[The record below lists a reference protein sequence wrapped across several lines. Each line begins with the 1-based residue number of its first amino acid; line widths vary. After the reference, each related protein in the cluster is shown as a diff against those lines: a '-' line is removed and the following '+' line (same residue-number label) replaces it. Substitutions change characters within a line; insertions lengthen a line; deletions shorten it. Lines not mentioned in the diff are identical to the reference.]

1 MSKGKPP
8 IPDAAGETFVSVLLP
23 IAVDGAYTYL
33 AGPAGTDLKR
43 GDFVQVPLGTRDH
56 TGVVWETDSAAPDI
70 ARAKMRQVGDRLD
83 VPPLGEELLNFIGA
97 VADYNLAQAGMVL
110 RMVLPVEEAL
120 RPAKP
125 RRGVRLVGGGENPPP
140 EGFRVTA
147 ARKRVLEA
155 AEGGLLWSKAELS
168 QAAGVGTGV
177 VDGLLAAGL
186 FEAVDLPAE
195 TIVAAPDPGFH
206 KVELLDAQEKAAA
219 VLRAK
224 IGKGYST
231 TLIDGVTGSGKTEV
245 YFEAI
250 AAALEANRQVLILL
264 PEIALTTQ
272 FLERFEARFGARPAE
287 WHSDLTPARRRDI
300 WRSVF
305 TDETRVIVGAR
316 SALFLAFPALGLIIV
331 DEEHDSAYKQ
341 VDRVSYH
348 ARDMAILRGYLGK
361 FPVILASATPSVE
374 TRVNVTRG
382 KYSCVNLPARFGG
395 QPFPDIQLIDLRETP
410 PERGHWIA
418 PPLVDAMT
426 EVLTAG
432 RQSLLFL
439 NRRGYAP
446 LTLCRKCGHR
456 FVCPDCSSWL
466 VAHRFRKQLQCHQ
479 CGLTIPEPRQCPECK
494 TEDSLVACGPGVER
508 IMEEVNARFPDA
520 RTVTL
525 SSDLVPS
532 PAEMR
537 EKFAGITAGNFDII
551 VGTQLIA
558 KGHHF
563 PNLKLV
569 GVIDA
574 DLGLGYGD
582 LRASER
588 TFQLLHQVV
597 GRAGREQEPGAGFL
611 QTHMPDHP
619 VMQALAA
626 GDTEGFYDREISG
639 REAAK
644 MPPFGRLAS
653 LLVTGRERHRV
664 EDQAKRLA
672 ATAPSREGVRVL
684 GPAEAPIAMV
694 RGNHRFRL
702 LVKAGRTVDLQ
713 GYLRDWF
720 DKSGPI
726 RAGVRLSVDIDPQSF
741 L

>member
-1 MSKGKPP
+1 MPEGKPP
-8 IPDAAGETFVSVLLP
+8 IADAALEMFVSVLLP
-23 IAVDGAYTYL
+23 LAVDGAYTYL
-33 AGPAGTDLKR
+33 AGPEGDDLKR

-56 TGVVWETDSAAPDI
+56 TGIVWETDSAAPQV
-70 ARAKMRQVGDRLD
+70 ARAKMRQIGGRLG
-83 VPPLGEELLNFIGA
+83 VPPLGEELLDFIGA
-97 VADYNLAQAGMVL
+97 VADYNMAQAGMVL

-125 RRGVRLVGGGENPPP
+125 RKGVRLVGGGESDLP
-140 EGFRVTA
+140 EGFRITA
-147 ARKRVLEA
+147 ARKRVIEA
-155 AEGGLLWSKAELS
+155 SEGGLLWSKAELA

-195 TIVAAPDPGFH
+195 MIVAAPDPGFH
-206 KVELLDAQEKAAA
+206 KVELLEAQEKAAA

-224 IGKGYST
+224 IGNGYST

-250 AAALEANRQVLILL
+250 AAALEANRQVLVLL

-272 FLERFEARFGARPAE
+272 FLERFEARFGAKPAE
-287 WHSDLTPARRRDI
+287 WHSDLTPAHRRDI

-305 TDETRVIVGAR
+305 TGETRVIVGAR
-316 SALFLAFPALGLIIV
+316 SALFLAFPELGLIIV
-331 DEEHDSAYKQ
+331 DEEHDGAYKQ

-348 ARDMAILRGYLGK
+348 ARDMAILRGYMGK

-382 KYSCVNLPARFGG
+382 KYSSVHLPARFGG
-395 QPFPDIQLIDLRETP
+395 QPFPDIRLVDLRETP
-410 PERGHWIA
+410 PERGRWIA
-418 PPLVDAMT
+418 PSLVAAMT
-426 EVLTAG
+426 DVLAAG

-466 VAHRFRKQLQCHQ
+466 VAHRFRRQLQCHQ
-479 CGLTIPEPRQCPECK
+479 CGLTIPEPRHCPDCK
-494 TEDSLVACGPGVER
+494 SEDSLVACGPGVER
-508 IMEEVNARFPDA
+508 IMEEVDARFPEA

-525 SSDLVPS
+525 SSDLVRG

-537 EKFAGITAGNFDII
+537 EKFAGIAAGDFDII

-574 DLGLGYGD
+574 DLGLGHGD

-597 GRAGREQEPGAGFL
+597 GRAGREQEPGIGFL

-626 GDTEGFYDREISG
+626 GDAEGFYAREISG
-639 REAAK
+639 REIAK

-672 ATAPSREGVRVL
+672 ATAPTLDDVRVL

-702 LVKAGRTVDLQ
+702 LVKAGRAVDLQ
-713 GYLRDWF
+713 GYLTDWF
-720 DKSGPI
+720 AKTGAI
-726 RAGVRLSVDIDPQSF
+726 RSGVRLSVDIDPQSF

>member
-1 MSKGKPP
+1 MPEIKPP
-8 IPDAAGETFVSVLLP
+8 VSVAATERFVSVLLP
-23 IAVDGAYTYL
+23 LAVDGAYTYL
-33 AGPAGTDLKR
+33 AGPPGVDLKR
-43 GDFVQVPLGTRDH
+43 GDLVQVPLGTRDY
-56 TGVVWETDSAAPDI
+56 TGVVWETDSDAPQI
-70 ARAKMRQVGDRLD
+70 ARAKMRQIGERLD
-83 VPPLGEELLNFIGA
+83 APPLGGELLDFIGA
-97 VADYNLAQAGMVL
+97 VADYNMAQAGMVL
-110 RMVLPVEEAL
+110 RMVLPVEEAF

-125 RRGVRLVGGGENPPP
+125 RKGVRLVDGSKNPPP
-140 EGFRVTA
+140 EGFRITA
-147 ARKRVLEA
+147 ARKRVLA
-155 AEGGLLWSKAELS
+155 VAEGGLLWGKADLA
-168 QAAGVGTGV
+168 QTAGVGIGV
-177 VDGLLAAGL
+177 VDGLLAGGL
-186 FEAVDLPAE
+186 FELVDLPAE
-195 TIVAAPDPGFH
+195 TIAASPDPGHH
-206 KVELLDAQEKAAA
+206 KVQLLAAQEKAAA
-219 VLRAK
+219 VLREKA
-224 IGKGYST
+224 GGGYST

-250 AAALEANRQVLILL
+250 AAALEGNRQVLVLL

-272 FLERFEARFGARPAE
+272 FLERFEDRFGARPAE

-305 TDETRVIVGAR
+305 TGETRVIVGAR
-316 SALFLAFPALGLIIV
+316 SALFLAFSELGLIIV
-331 DEEHDSAYKQ
+331 DEEHDSAFKQ

-382 KYSCVNLPARFGG
+382 KYGSVHLPARFGG
-395 QPFPDIQLIDLRETP
+395 QPFPDIRLIDLRENP

-418 PPLVDAMT
+418 PPLVAAMT
-426 EVLTAG
+426 DVLAEG

-466 VAHRFRKQLQCHQ
+466 VAHRFRRQLQCHQ

-508 IMEEVNARFPDA
+508 IMEEVRARFPVA

-525 SSDLVPS
+525 SSDLVRS

-537 EKFAGITAGNFDII
+537 EKFAGIAAGEFDII

-563 PNLKLV
+563 PSLKLV

-574 DLGLGYGD
+574 DLGLGHGD

-597 GRAGREQEPGAGFL
+597 GRAGREQEPGVGFL
-611 QTHMPDHP
+611 QTHMSDHP

-626 GDTEGFYDREISG
+626 GDAEGFYAREISG
-639 REAAK
+639 REIAK

-672 ATAPSREGVRVL
+672 AAAPSQEGVRVL

-702 LVKAGRTVDLQ
+702 LVKADRAVDLQ
-713 GYLRDWF
+713 GYLRGWF
-720 DKSGPI
+720 DKSGSI